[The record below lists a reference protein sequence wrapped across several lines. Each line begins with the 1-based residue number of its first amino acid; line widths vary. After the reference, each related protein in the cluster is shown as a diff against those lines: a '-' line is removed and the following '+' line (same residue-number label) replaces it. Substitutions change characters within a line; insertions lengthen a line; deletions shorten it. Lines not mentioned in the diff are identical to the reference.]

1 MPAVADPERGRRRR
15 RRFGALRQDLRL
27 AGRALARRPG
37 WTAAG
42 VLTFAL
48 GVAGSTLVLG
58 LLDQAFVRPLGF
70 GAGRD
75 LVTLYVTS
83 GPEYSPLPYPD
94 YAEFRTALED
104 EVDLAAFC
112 RVFMTVTGGAFPERY
127 EGEMVSG
134 AFFSVLG
141 VRPAL
146 GRFVGP
152 ADNAPGA
159 RRVVVLSDF
168 LWRRQFGADP
178 GMVGAPVR
186 LNGEVYEVVGV
197 APPGFR
203 GAVWPSFESA
213 FWIPAAMAD
222 DYFGGR
228 DVLSGRSF
236 AVFQTVGRLAPGAT
250 REAAQAR
257 IDPVDAVLARDRRTD
272 AAAYYPETGAP
283 WRVRVLPA
291 SYLRLWPEFRDE
303 VAGFLGVLGLMA
315 AASLAVACAN
325 LATLL
330 LARAEGWRRELAIR
344 SALGAAPVDLARRL
358 GMEVAV
364 LAAAGG
370 LAAAAV
376 VVWSSALA
384 PLLPLTVPY
393 RLDLAPDL
401 RVLGIGLA
409 VAAVTGCAF
418 AAPAAWRVLGG
429 GAGLAVLSRAGAA
442 AGRST
447 AMSGLVAAQLAVS
460 TVLVVGC
467 GLLVRSAW
475 NTQRIDQGFDA
486 PRGASLRAAFPRA
499 WEDDPARA
507 AAAVDRLLDGLRA
520 ESAVVAASASTR
532 RPGEVPARVGVRFA
546 GSRRAGPETPVETNV
561 NAVTAGYFDA
571 FGIPVRSGR
580 MFGRADAAA
589 GAPVAAVSQG
599 LAALHFPRGP
609 VGQTLRLPGEERP
622 RRVVAVVGDTVG
634 RDVRLA
640 PPPTVYV
647 PYPRRPQGG
656 AWVTVRARGGA
667 ADAVALLRRR
677 VRELDAGI
685 AVSGAATFTELRRA
699 ATRESRVHAGLAAAA
714 AGFALSLALVG
725 LYGLTA
731 CAVRRRERE
740 IGVRIALGA
749 TRARV
754 AGLVVGR
761 GCLLTVLGLVPGLAA
776 SLGAARWLSPLLHGV
791 APADA
796 PTFGAVPALF
806 LAAAAAACLGP
817 ALRAARVNPAD
828 LLRAE

>member
-1 MPAVADPERGRRRR
+1 MAGPERERRRR
-15 RRFGALRQDLRL
+15 RRFGAFRQDLRL

-94 YAEFRTALED
+94 YAEFRTALGD
-104 EVDLAAFC
+104 AVDLAAFC
-112 RVFMTVTGGAFPERY
+112 RVFMTVDGGAFPERH

-134 AFFSVLG
+134 AFFPVLG

-152 ADNAPGA
+152 ADNAAPGA

-178 GMVGAPVR
+178 GIVGASVR
-186 LNGEVYEVVGV
+186 LDGDAYEVVGV

-222 DYFGGR
+222 DYFSGR
-228 DVLSGRSF
+228 DVLNGRSF

-257 IDPVDAVLARDRRTD
+257 IDPVDAVLARDRRTT
-272 AAAYYPETGAP
+272 APAYYPETGAP

-330 LARAEGWRRELAIR
+330 LARAAEWRRELAIR

-370 LAAAAV
+370 LAAAVV

-401 RVLGIGLA
+401 RVAGIGLA
-409 VAAVTGCAF
+409 VTAAAGCAF
-418 AAPAAWRVLGG
+418 ALPAAWRVLGG
-429 GAGLAVLSRAGAA
+429 GAGLAASSGAGGAT
-442 AGRST
+442 GRST
-447 AMSGLVAAQLAVS
+447 ATSGLVVAQLAVS
-460 TVLVVGC
+460 TVLAVGC

-486 PRGASLRAAFPRA
+486 PRGASLRVAFPRA

-520 ESAVVAASASTR
+520 ESLVAAASASTR
-532 RPGEVPARVGVRFA
+532 RPGEVPARAGVRFA
-546 GSRRAGPETPVETNV
+546 GSRRVGPETPVETNV

-580 MFGRADAAA
+580 VFGRADAAA
-589 GAPVAAVSQG
+589 GAPVAAVSRA
-599 LAALHFPRGP
+599 LAALHFFPRDP

-647 PYPRRPQGG
+647 PYRRRPRGG
-656 AWVTVRARGGA
+656 AWVTVRVRGGA

-677 VRELDAGI
+677 VRELDVGI
-685 AVSGAATFTELRRA
+685 AVSEAATFTELRRA
-699 ATRESRVHAGLAAAA
+699 ATRESRVHAGLAATA
-714 AGFALSLALVG
+714 AGLALSLALVG

-731 CAVRRRERE
+731 YAVRRRERE
-740 IGVRIALGA
+740 IGIRIALGA

-754 AGLVVGR
+754 VGLVVGR
-761 GCLLTVLGLVPGLAA
+761 GCRLVVVGLVPGLAA
-776 SLGAARWLSPLLHGV
+776 SLVAGRWLSPLLHGV
-791 APADA
+791 APGDP
-796 PTFGAVPALF
+796 PTFAVVPALF
-806 LAAAAAACLGP
+806 FAAAAAACLGP
-817 ALRAARVNPAD
+817 ALRAARTNPAD
-828 LLRAE
+828 VLRAE